1 MNIFKILSS
10 GDGSIKEPNVSAF
23 LGYLLDPNKEHGLK
37 DYLLKIV
44 LEKLNENNIITSL
57 MVNEDIVNLTNDS
70 DFKVEVEL
78 EKKVT
83 INSGSKN
90 DIDIVVKISKDNKL
104 VFILCIENKIRVQS
118 VTENQLNKQLEG
130 ISNEKMYGIA
140 TNNIG
145 FVYLTPAPCP
155 KCEEEYKNFKD
166 SNRDTPSVHLS
177 WNQDI
182 YKSLVG
188 VLEEEAKGK
197 IEPIF
202 EYSKYTIKAFMNFI
216 KTDFQS
222 YKEEKSNINKKDTTK
237 WSFNKINNLSRAKL
251 ALNII
256 TKYVDVNN
264 GTTLEEITKKFGSN
278 SVAMENVAKTKDN
291 NSNKKTYYTKDEEL
305 IQLNSSNVKVA
316 VNSQVWTKDKIMPLI
331 DIATSELG
339 CTIKEVN

>member
-1 MNIFKILSS
+1 VNIFKILSS

-44 LEKLNENNIITSL
+44 LEKLNENKTITSL
-57 MVNEDIVNLTNDS
+57 MVNENIVNLTNDS
-70 DFKVEVEL
+70 DFKVVIEL
-78 EKKVT
+78 EKTVK
-83 INSGSKN
+83 IDSGTTRK
-90 DIDIVVKISKDNKL
+90 IDIVINIYKESEL
-104 VFILCIENKIRVQS
+104 VFVLCIENKIKINS
-118 VTENQLNKQLEG
+118 VTENQLNEQLEG
-130 ISNEKMYGIA
+130 IKKEIEINR
-140 TNNIG
+140 IG
-145 FVYLTPAPCP
+145 FIYLTPESCL
-155 KCEEEYKNFKD
+155 KCKEEYKYFQD
-166 SNRDTPSVHLS
+166 SNSDILSMHLS
-177 WNQDI
+177 WNNDI
-182 YKSLVG
+182 YNSLVAM
-188 VLEEEAKGK
+188 LEQESRGT

-222 YKEEKSNINKKDTTK
+222 YKEEKSDINKKDTTK